1 MTTVL
6 FWDID
11 GTLLTTGRAGIFA
24 LEEAVNEVI
33 GTQIDLANLNTAGM
47 TDRQIAADILQLAGI
62 SPEPEKID
70 RLLQLYGEYLP
81 ASLPRRQGCVLPGVR
96 EILDRLQE
104 RTDTVSMLLTGNIEA
119 GAKAKLAY
127 YGLDNYFTHGAF
139 SDRAE
144 DRTAIAQQALAL
156 ARELK
161 GAIEK
166 IYVIG
171 DTPHDIRC
179 GQAIGA
185 RVVAVASGSYSVEA
199 LKAHQ
204 PWWTLS
210 CLPEPTV
217 FMEKIGLEIASGT
230 KVESDRDLYD

>member
-24 LEEAVNEVI
+24 LEDAASEII
-33 GTQIDLANLNTAGM
+33 GKPIDLSHLKTAGM
-47 TDRQIAADILQLAGI
+47 TDREIAAEILELGGVTPDSA
-62 SPEPEKID
+62 KID

-81 ASLPRRQGCVLPGVR
+81 ASLPRRQGYVLQGVR
-96 EILDRLQE
+96 EILDRLRQ
-104 RTDTVSMLLTGNIEA
+104 RTDIISLLLTGNIEA
-119 GAKAKLAY
+119 GAKAKLAH
-127 YGLDNYFTHGAF
+127 YGLDAYFTGGAF

-144 DRTAIAQQALAL
+144 NRISIAQQALAL
-156 ARELK
+156 AQAMV
-161 GAIEK
+161 GAIVPEK

-179 GQAIGA
+179 GKAIGA
-185 RVVAVASGSYSVEA
+185 RVVAVASGGYSVEA
-199 LKAHQ
+199 LEAHQ
-204 PWWTLS
+204 PWWAVS

-217 FMEKIGLEIASGT
+217 FMQKIGLE
-230 KVESDRDLYD
+230 